1 MVAWL
6 QWWSNPHQQTCVCVL
21 SVGCMKDKA
30 YKLPT
35 DSDFTAQQSKMC
47 DVEATWNWD
56 RSQKTHVKL
65 NEKLTVTNFR
75 QYESCLSRVNPRL
88 IATALLIGSFLSVL
102 SKLNR
107 IRIGQTFDFFA

>member
-1 MVAWL
+1 MYFL
-6 QWWSNPHQQTCVCVL
+6 L
-21 SVGCMKDKA
+21 GCMKDKA

-75 QYESCLSRVNPRL
+75 QYESCLSRVNP
-88 IATALLIGSFLSVL
+88 ANSNSVT
-102 SKLNR
+102 NW
-107 IRIGQTFDFFA
+107 QFFVCLK